1 MDRNSAEFIAEEV
14 VKVGT
19 TSIASSGGQ
28 GSPIVDG
35 HVHVFA
41 KLSQRYPRDVHPL
54 YPPEREAPVE
64 LLLQMMGE
72 NVVEKA
78 VLVPLS
84 PHDEYVAESLRRFPG
99 RFAGVAVFDP
109 AVSDPLADYRR
120 RVETSGFQGLR
131 MFRLGDPS
139 QSPESLPVFPLLA
152 WMAEH
157 RHKLWYYPSPDE
169 LPLMARTLDLLPG
182 LDVMMNHLGFCQQGF
197 ARDEQ
202 GRPRI
207 DTTIPPSTL
216 PTVVSL
222 SRFEGVCVMF
232 SGEYA
237 FSREAFPYR
246 DLTAVVD
253 SIYRAFGA
261 NRMMWASDFPF
272 VLEAPGYAPQ
282 LSLVDH
288 YLPGLTAEER
298 AAIMGGTALR
308 LFAFG

>member
-1 MDRNSAEFIAEEV
+1 
-14 VKVGT
+14 
-19 TSIASSGGQ
+19 
-28 GSPIVDG
+28 
-35 HVHVFA
+35 
-41 KLSQRYPRDVHPL
+41 VHPL

-64 LLLQMMGE
+64 LLLRVMDE
-72 NVVEKA
+72 NAVQKA
-78 VLVPLS
+78 VLVPLT

-109 AVSDPLADYRR
+109 AVDDPLEGYRR

-131 MFRLGDPS
+131 MFSLGDPS
-139 QSPESLPVFPLLA
+139 RSPESLPVFALLT
-152 WMAEH
+152 WMADH
-157 RHKLWYYPSPDE
+157 HHKLWYYPSPDE
-169 LPLMARTLDLLPG
+169 LPLLERTLDLLPG
-182 LDVMMNHLGFCQQGF
+182 LDVMLNHLGFCQHGF
-197 ARDEQ
+197 ARDGQ

-216 PTVVSL
+216 PTVLGL
-222 SRFEGVCVMF
+222 SRYQGVCVMF

-253 SIYRAFGA
+253 AIHRAYGA
-261 NRMMWASDFPF
+261 GRMMWASDFPF

-282 LSLVDH
+282 LSLVDS
-288 YLPGLTAEER
+288 YLPGLSAEER
-298 AAIMGGTALR
+298 SAIMGGTALR